1 MTNKTEEPI
10 TFVIVY
16 QEVEQADISNLKFE
30 KPEVIETKVR
40 RINVAKEEVK
50 SRPVRIVHQYQTDD
64 Q

>member
-1 MTNKTEEPI
+1 MTDKTEEPI

-16 QEVEQADISNLKFE
+16 QEVEQADISNIKFE
-30 KPEVIETKVR
+30 KPKFIESKVR
-40 RINVAKEEVK
+40 RINVATEEVK

>member
-1 MTNKTEEPI
+1 MTDKTEEPI

-16 QEVEQADISNLKFE
+16 QEVEQADISNIKFE
-30 KPEVIETKVR
+30 KPEVIESKVR

-50 SRPVRIVHQYQTDD
+50 SRPVHIVHQYQTDD